1 MTLWV
6 GFTFM
11 PVLVPEQKQKCA
23 TAQLLTPKTSTLG
36 LFATDLKTG
45 FQEILLWAKQIFLT
59 YTL

>member
-1 MTLWV
+1 MGWLYV
-6 GFTFM
+6 HASLSF
-11 PVLVPEQKQKCA
+11 PEQKQKCA